1 MQCNIKFFG
10 IVQGV
15 GFRERTR
22 RMAKSLNVR
31 GWVRNLMDGSVEAMM
46 QGNPEDVEALISY
59 CTSQIPDALVTDV
72 AKKYVEEEDFYDFK
86 IIK

>member
-1 MQCNIKFFG
+1 MQCNVKFYG

-22 RMAKSLNVR
+22 RMAKGLNLT
-31 GWVRNLMDGSVEAMM
+31 GWVRNLRDGSVEAMV
-46 QGNPEDVEALISY
+46 QGDPVMVEKLIQY
-59 CTSQIPDALVTDV
+59 CISEIPNALVTDV
-72 AKKYVEEEDFYDFK
+72 KKKYVEEEDLYNFR

>member
-1 MQCNIKFFG
+1 MQCNVKFYG

-22 RMAKSLNVR
+22 RMAKGLNLR
-31 GWVRNLMDGSVEAMM
+31 GWVRNLKDGSVEAAI
-46 QGNPEDVEALISY
+46 QGEPDMVEKLIQY
-59 CTSQIPDALVTDV
+59 CISDIPNAMVTEV
-72 AKKYVEEEDFYDFK
+72 KKKYVEEEDFDNFR